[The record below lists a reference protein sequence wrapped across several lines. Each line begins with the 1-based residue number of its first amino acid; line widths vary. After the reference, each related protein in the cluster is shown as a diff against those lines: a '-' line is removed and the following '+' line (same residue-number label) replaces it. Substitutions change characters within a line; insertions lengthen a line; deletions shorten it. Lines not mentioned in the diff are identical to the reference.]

1 MNKINLKEKIEV
13 LNMHRIAFAV
23 VLFILLIVIASI
35 LLLIWWPIKPS
46 LAEITNSW
54 VALIMVYLVLS
65 ILLFEKPIYKFFE
78 EFFTTKKSGQHDSQL
93 LRQEQFL
100 GLVSDI
106 NIGDLASYY
115 DSKQDNILNKEI
127 QDADSTFLREE
138 EMAKYIRKLQKEN
151 IRWRFLYADTYL
163 VLYAKYVLFW
173 LRKSKSVNREEFDNV
188 WQPKISD
195 PEERGAIIDALLDLE
210 FIREEGG
217 DTFSITVSITELG
230 SAYVNYL
237 KEMDRQIGYQS
248 SNQ

>member
-1 MNKINLKEKIEV
+1 MNKINLKEKMEI
-13 LNMHRIAFAV
+13 LNMQRIIFAV

-35 LLLIWWPIKPS
+35 FLLIWWPVKPS

-54 VALIMVYLVLS
+54 VALIMVYLVLGV
-65 ILLFEKPIYKFFE
+65 LLFEKPIYKFFE
-78 EFFTTKKSGQHDSQL
+78 EFITAKKSRQNDSQQS
-93 LRQEQFL
+93 RQEQFL

-106 NIGDLASYY
+106 NIGDFASYY

-127 QDADSTFLREE
+127 QDTDSVVLREE

-151 IRWRFLYADTYL
+151 IRWRFLFADTYL

-173 LRKSKSVNREEFDNV
+173 LHKSKSVNREEFDNI
-188 WQPKISD
+188 WQPKISH
-195 PEERGAIIDALLDLE
+195 PEEREAILDALLDLE
-210 FIREEGG
+210 FIREEEG
-217 DTFSITVSITELG
+217 DTFSITELG

>member
-1 MNKINLKEKIEV
+1 MNKNNLKEKIEI
-13 LNMHRIAFAV
+13 LNMQRIIFAV
-23 VLFILLIVIASI
+23 VLFILSIVIASI
-35 LLLIWWPIKPS
+35 LLLIWWPARPS

-78 EFFTTKKSGQHDSQL
+78 EFIATKKSEKHDSQQS
-93 LRQEQFL
+93 RQEQFL
-100 GLVSDI
+100 GSMSDI
-106 NIGDLASYY
+106 NIGDLIHYY

-127 QDADSTFLREE
+127 QDTDSAVLREE
-138 EMAKYIRKLQKEN
+138 EMVKHIRKLQKEN

-173 LRKSKSVNREEFDNV
+173 LYKSKSINREEFDNI
-188 WQPKISD
+188 WLHKISD
-195 PEERGAIIDALLDLE
+195 TEEREAILDALLDLE
-210 FIREEGG
+210 FIREEEG
-217 DTFSITVSITELG
+217 DTFSITELG

-237 KEMDRQIGYQS
+237 KEMDRQTEYQS

>member
-1 MNKINLKEKIEV
+1 MNKINLKEKIEI
-13 LNMHRIAFAV
+13 LNMQRIIFAV

-35 LLLIWWPIKPS
+35 LLLLWWPVKPS

-78 EFFTTKKSGQHDSQL
+78 EFIAAKKSGQHDSQQS
-93 LRQEQFL
+93 RQEQFL

-115 DSKQDNILNKEI
+115 DSKVDNILKKEI
-127 QDADSTFLREE
+127 QGTDSVVLREE

-163 VLYAKYVLFW
+163 VLYAKYILFW
-173 LRKSKSVNREEFDNV
+173 LHKSKSVNREEFDNI

-195 PEERGAIIDALLDLE
+195 PEEREAIQDALLDLE
-210 FIREEGG
+210 FIREEEG
-217 DTFSITVSITELG
+217 DTLSITELG

-237 KEMDRQIGYQS
+237 KEMDKQMGYQS

>member
-1 MNKINLKEKIEV
+1 MYKTNLKGKKEI
-13 LNMHRIAFAV
+13 LNMQRITFAV
-23 VLFILLIVIASI
+23 VLFILLIVIVSI
-35 LLLIWWPIKPS
+35 LLLLWWPVKPS

-78 EFFTTKKSGQHDSQL
+78 EFIAAKKSGQYDSQQS
-93 LRQEQFL
+93 RQEQFL

-127 QDADSTFLREE
+127 QDTDSVVLREE

-151 IRWRFLYADTYL
+151 IRWRFLYADIYL

-173 LRKSKSVNREEFDNV
+173 LHKSKSVNREEFDSI

-195 PEERGAIIDALLDLE
+195 PEEREAILDALLDLE
-210 FIREEGG
+210 FIREEEG
-217 DTFSITVSITELG
+217 DTFSITKLG

-237 KEMDRQIGYQS
+237 KEMDRQIG
-248 SNQ
+248 

>member
-1 MNKINLKEKIEV
+1 MNKINLKEKIEI
-13 LNMHRIAFAV
+13 LNMQKIAFAV

-35 LLLIWWPIKPS
+35 LLLIWWPVKPS
-46 LAEITNSW
+46 LVEITNSW

-65 ILLFEKPIYKFFE
+65 ILLFQKPIYKLFE
-78 EFFTTKKSGQHDSQL
+78 EYVTAKKSGQNDSQQS
-93 LRQEQFL
+93 RQEQFL

-127 QDADSTFLREE
+127 QDTDSVVLREE
-138 EMAKYIRKLQKEN
+138 EMVKYIRKLQKEN

-163 VLYAKYVLFW
+163 VLYAKYILFW
-173 LRKSKSVNREEFDNV
+173 LHKSKSVNREEFDNI
-188 WQPKISD
+188 WQPKISE
-195 PEERGAIIDALLDLE
+195 PEEREAIQDALLDLE
-210 FIREEGG
+210 FIREEEG
-217 DTFSITVSITELG
+217 DIFSITELG

-237 KEMDRQIGYQS
+237 KEMDRQIGDQS

>member
-1 MNKINLKEKIEV
+1 MNKINLKEKIDI
-13 LNMHRIAFAV
+13 LNMQRIIFAV

-35 LLLIWWPIKPS
+35 LLLIWWPVKPS

-65 ILLFEKPIYKFFE
+65 ILLFQKPIYKLFE
-78 EFFTTKKSGQHDSQL
+78 EYVTAKKSGQNDSQQS
-93 LRQEQFL
+93 RQEQFL

-127 QDADSTFLREE
+127 QDTDSVVLREE
-138 EMAKYIRKLQKEN
+138 EMVKYIRKLQKEN

-163 VLYAKYVLFW
+163 VLYAKYILFW
-173 LRKSKSVNREEFDNV
+173 LHKSKSVNREEFDNI
-188 WQPKISD
+188 WRPKISD
-195 PEERGAIIDALLDLE
+195 PEEREAIQDALLDLE
-210 FIREEGG
+210 FIREEEG
-217 DTFSITVSITELG
+217 DTFSITELG

-237 KEMDRQIGYQS
+237 KEMDKQMGYQS

>member
-1 MNKINLKEKIEV
+1 MNKINLKEKMEI
-13 LNMHRIAFAV
+13 LNMQRIVFAV

-35 LLLIWWPIKPS
+35 LLIIWWPVKPS

-65 ILLFEKPIYKFFE
+65 ILLFEKSIYKFFE
-78 EFFTTKKSGQHDSQL
+78 EFVAAKKSVQHDSQQS
-93 LRQEQFL
+93 RQEQFL
-100 GLVSDI
+100 GFISDI

-115 DSKQDNILNKEI
+115 DSKVDDILKKEI
-127 QDADSTFLREE
+127 QDTESAVLREE

-163 VLYAKYVLFW
+163 VLYAKYILFW
-173 LRKSKSVNREEFDNV
+173 FHKSKSANREEFDDI

-195 PEERGAIIDALLDLE
+195 PEEREAIQDALLDLE
-210 FIREEGG
+210 FIREEEG
-217 DTFSITVSITELG
+217 DTFSITELG

-237 KEMDRQIGYQS
+237 KEMDRQIGDQS

>member
-1 MNKINLKEKIEV
+1 MYKTHLKGKKEI
-13 LNMHRIAFAV
+13 LNMQRIAFAV

-35 LLLIWWPIKPS
+35 LLLIWWPVKPS

-54 VALIMVYLVLS
+54 VALIMVYLVLV
-65 ILLFEKPIYKFFE
+65 IFLFEKPIYKFFE
-78 EFFTTKKSGQHDSQL
+78 EFFTAKKSGQHDSQQS
-93 LRQEQFL
+93 RQEQFL
-100 GLVSDI
+100 GSVPDI
-106 NIGDLASYY
+106 NIGDLTHYY

-127 QDADSTFLREE
+127 QDTDSVVLREE

-173 LRKSKSVNREEFDNV
+173 LHKSKSVNREEFDNI

-195 PEERGAIIDALLDLE
+195 PEEREAILDALLDLE
-210 FIREEGG
+210 FIREEEG
-217 DTFSITVSITELG
+217 DTFSITRLG

-237 KEMDRQIGYQS
+237 KEMDKQIGYQS

>member
-35 LLLIWWPIKPS
+35 LLLIWWPAKPS

-54 VALIMVYLVLS
+54 VALIIVYLVLS
-65 ILLFEKPIYKFFE
+65 ILLFDKPIYKFFE
-78 EFFTTKKSGQHDSQL
+78 EFITAKKLGQHDSQQS
-93 LRQEQFL
+93 RQEQFL
-100 GLVSDI
+100 GSISDI
-106 NIGDLASYY
+106 NIGDLTPSY
-115 DSKQDNILNKEI
+115 DFERDNILNKEI
-127 QDADSTFLREE
+127 QDTDSAALREE

-173 LRKSKSVNREEFDNV
+173 LHKSKLVNQEEFDNI
-188 WQPKISD
+188 WQSKISD
-195 PEERGAIIDALLDLE
+195 PEEREAILDALLDLE
-210 FIREEGG
+210 FIRREEEG
-217 DTFSITVSITELG
+217 DTFSITELG

-237 KEMDRQIGYQS
+237 KEMDKQISY
-248 SNQ
+248 

>member
-1 MNKINLKEKIEV
+1 MYKTNLKGKIDI
-13 LNMHRIAFAV
+13 LNMQRIIFAV

-35 LLLIWWPIKPS
+35 LLLIWWPVKPS

-65 ILLFEKPIYKFFE
+65 VLLFEKPIYKFFE
-78 EFFTTKKSGQHDSQL
+78 EFISAKKLVQHDSQQSK
-93 LRQEQFL
+93 QEQFL
-100 GLVSDI
+100 GLISDI

-115 DSKQDNILNKEI
+115 DSKVDNILKKEI
-127 QDADSTFLREE
+127 QDTDSAVLREE

-163 VLYAKYVLFW
+163 VLYAKYILFW
-173 LRKSKSVNREEFDNV
+173 LHKSKSVNREEFDNI
-188 WQPKISD
+188 WRPKISD
-195 PEERGAIIDALLDLE
+195 PEEREAIQDALLDLE
-210 FIREEGG
+210 FIREEEG
-217 DTFSITVSITELG
+217 DTFSITELG

-237 KEMDRQIGYQS
+237 KEMDKQIGYQS

>member
-13 LNMHRIAFAV
+13 LNMHRITFAV

-35 LLLIWWPIKPS
+35 LLLIWWPVKPS

-78 EFFTTKKSGQHDSQL
+78 EFISAKKPGQHESQQS
-93 LRQEQFL
+93 RQVQFL
-100 GLVSDI
+100 GSVQDI
-106 NIGDLASYY
+106 NIGDLTHYY
-115 DSKQDNILNKEI
+115 DFKQDNILNKEI
-127 QDADSTFLREE
+127 QDTDSVVSREE
-138 EMAKYIRKLQKEN
+138 EMAKHIRKLQKEN

-173 LRKSKSVNREEFDNV
+173 FHKSKSVNREEFDNI

-195 PEERGAIIDALLDLE
+195 PEEREAILDALFDLE
-210 FIREEGG
+210 FIRREEEGE
-217 DTFSITVSITELG
+217 DTFSITELG

-237 KEMDRQIGYQS
+237 KEMDRQIGDQS
-248 SNQ
+248 RE

>member
-35 LLLIWWPIKPS
+35 LLLIWWPAKPS

-54 VALIMVYLVLS
+54 VALIIVYLVLS
-65 ILLFEKPIYKFFE
+65 IVLFDKPIYKFFE
-78 EFFTTKKSGQHDSQL
+78 EFITAKKSGQHDSQQS
-93 LRQEQFL
+93 RQEQFL

-106 NIGDLASYY
+106 NIGDLASYF
-115 DSKQDNILNKEI
+115 DSRRDNILNKEI
-127 QDADSTFLREE
+127 QDTDSTVSREE
-138 EMAKYIRKLQKEN
+138 EMVKYIRKLQKEN

-163 VLYAKYVLFW
+163 LLFAKYVLFW
-173 LRKSKSVNREEFDNV
+173 LYKSKSVNREEFDNI

-195 PEERGAIIDALLDLE
+195 PEEREAILDALLDLE
-210 FIREEGG
+210 FIREEEG
-217 DTFSITVSITELG
+217 DTFSITEIG

-237 KEMDRQIGYQS
+237 KEMDKQM
-248 SNQ
+248 